1 MWIQETSEGVIFK
14 AAIQPRGAR
23 NEIVG
28 LKGDALK
35 IRLTATPV
43 QGAANKMCVEFLA
56 KTLKVRKSDVEI
68 IHGQTSRSKRVLV
81 RSATRKKIESLV
93 KGKS

>member
-1 MWIQETSEGVIFK
+1 MWIHETPEGVILK
-14 AAIQPRGAR
+14 TAVQPGRSR

-35 IRLTATPV
+35 IRVTALPV
-43 QGAANKMCVEFLA
+43 EGAANKMCVEFLA

-68 IHGQTSRSKRVLV
+68 IGGQTSRSKKVLV
-81 RSATRKKIESLV
+81 RSATRKKIESLL